1 MIVLPAQKD
10 RTLIFSKDVD
20 QETIGDLSKS
30 ILEIQDDDAY
40 VSEVYKV
47 HGLTYEPKPIKIYI
61 DSHGGRA
68 YQCLGLL
75 GVIKNSTIPIHT
87 IVTGVAA
94 SAGFIISITGHKRFA
109 YKTSTFMYHQ
119 IAGCDWGNLKERE
132 DHLMEARRLQKI
144 IEKHTL
150 EHTKISKK
158 RIKEVFEKKIDW
170 YMNAKEALENG
181 VIDGIL

>member
-10 RTLIFSKDVD
+10 RLLMFNKDVD
-20 QETIGDLSKS
+20 QDTIGDLSKS
-30 ILEIQDDDAY
+30 ILEINDDDEY
-40 VSEVYKV
+40 VASVYNI
-47 HGLTYEPKPIKIYI
+47 HGMEYTPKPIKIYI

-75 GVIKNSTIPIHT
+75 GLMKNSRVPIHT

-94 SAGFIISITGHKRFA
+94 SAGFLISITGHKRFS

-119 IAGCDWGNLKERE
+119 IAGSDWGKLKERE

-144 IEKHTL
+144 VEKHTM
-150 EHTKISKK
+150 EHTKITKK

-170 YMNAKEALENG
+170 YMNAKEALEYG
-181 VIDGIL
+181 VIDEIL